1 MIWSD
6 WYDSIVLRTL
16 VLRIVCSIWNFSVVP
31 MKFTCTLEIHVA
43 LSCASCN
50 MNFQSGNKFHIALTK
65 MPYKMMFSTVLAFW
79 PTYRCSHFGSCTS
92 LMYHAV
98 SWFPVRWG
106 AKWRTEIS
114 WCSVF
119 YVCNGISYPGLKV
132 NQNRYKWHIT
142 TYSQYKHY
150 YQVVC
155 KAFFWTFSFVYFS
168 EWLIHLIFLFLH
180 GL

>member
-65 MPYKMMFSTVLAFW
+65 MPYKMMFSTVLAFCPIYIMSAAILDLKHFSCMVQFPGFRQGDEHLLEAREK
-79 PTYRCSHFGSCTS
+79 PTMCLQWKSIHLWIKLIEIDTNDTHSMKFSQLKQHYQLVCSQFT
-92 LMYHAV
+92 V
-98 SWFPVRWG
+98 W
-106 AKWRTEIS
+106 E
-114 WCSVF
+114 
-119 YVCNGISYPGLKV
+119 
-132 NQNRYKWHIT
+132 
-142 TYSQYKHY
+142 
-150 YQVVC
+150 
-155 KAFFWTFSFVYFS
+155 
-168 EWLIHLIFLFLH
+168 LIH
-180 GL
+180 